1 MKRLKL
7 LLSIL
12 REELRGESTEE
23 EEKYKILEE
32 IERVKVKIK
41 LKELGWD
48 DSPILWNQN

>member
-7 LLSIL
+7 LLSVL
-12 REELRGESTEE
+12 REELREATEE
-23 EEKYKILEE
+23 EERYRILEE

-48 DSPILWNQN
+48 RC